1 MDTKK
6 ITKIIAAL
14 IAALAIVLIVVAVV
28 MSLTNNEKSKEDD
41 GYKQCAESED
51 ISETKFT
58 NFKHTGENYYIDDE
72 NNRINNSEALSA
84 KHESQGDENKNAVLS
99 LDKMTIISKNC
110 DENAAEMTVSLTN
123 NTEEDLSAFILMFDM
138 LDKDGNKT
146 HRFSIDV
153 DEIGKGE
160 TIPVTFK
167 TKGRIIDA
175 YDYEFTFVTPNDLE
189 G

>member
-1 MDTKK
+1 MNNKK

-14 IAALAIVLIVVAVV
+14 IAAIALILIVVAVV
-28 MSLTNNEKSKEDD
+28 MSLTNNEKPKETD
-41 GYKQCAESED
+41 GYKQCEKSED
-51 ISETKFT
+51 IGEKKIT
-58 NFKHTGENYYIDDE
+58 NFKHTGENYYIDKE

-84 KHESQGDENKNAVLS
+84 KHKSQGDENKNAVLS

-110 DENAAEMTVSLTN
+110 DENAAEMNASLTN
-123 NTEEDLSAFILMFDM
+123 NTEQDLAAFMLMFDM
-138 LDKDGNKT
+138 IDKDGNKT

-153 DEIGKGE
+153 DKIGKGE
-160 TIPVTFK
+160 TIPISFK

-175 YDYEFTFVTPNDLE
+175 YDYEFTFVTPNDLD